1 MEARVKIA
9 SGTFRKGYEAN
20 ALSGIQ
26 NGKYALKERKENQI
40 PDIEPLL
47 NTVEDHTRKAVQMTI
62 E

>member
-9 SGTFRKGYEAN
+9 SGTFRKAYEAN

-40 PDIEPLL
+40 HDIE
-47 NTVEDHTRKAVQMTI
+47 
-62 E
+62 